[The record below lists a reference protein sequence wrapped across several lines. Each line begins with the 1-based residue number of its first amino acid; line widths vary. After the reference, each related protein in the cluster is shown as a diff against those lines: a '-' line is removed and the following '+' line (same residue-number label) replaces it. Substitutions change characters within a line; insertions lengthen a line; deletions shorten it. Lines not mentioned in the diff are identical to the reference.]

1 MGRRFCIGRRN
12 GFGRAVSR
20 ILSAPCGGENHLS
33 MQPYPESVRLRGS
46 WSGPPRGFPIW
57 PCTRWGFPCRVACAS
72 RGALLPHLFTITA
85 GLRRRLSVFC
95 GTFRRNVFQR
105 SSRVYPGRTGP
116 GYVASCPAVFGLS
129 SPGLRQ
135 ERSSALPKPLIAYF
149 NKDGFSRD
157 IGHYLRK
164 HPTVLAD
171 GHHAQRPTPNVYKGA
186 LALFH
191 QRLYSHIAAD
201 HRSALRG
208 RRNTPSGCP
217 ALRLIKNPPREISRS
232 GVKG

>member
-1 MGRRFCIGRRN
+1 MPRGRN

-105 SSRVYPGRTGP
+105 SSRVYPGRTSP
-116 GYVASCPAVFGLS
+116 GYAASRPAVFGLS

-135 ERSSALPKPLIAYF
+135 ERSSALPKPLTAYF
-149 NKDGFSRD
+149 NDEWFSRD
-157 IGHYLRK
+157 TSENIQ
-164 HPTVLAD
+164 HPTSNIQ
-171 GHHAQRPTPNVYKGA
+171 HPTSNIQHPMIG
-186 LALFH
+186 
-191 QRLYSHIAAD
+191 
-201 HRSALRG
+201 G
-208 RRNTPSGCP
+208 R
-217 ALRLIKNPPREISRS
+217 
-232 GVKG
+232 